1 VIKDADS
8 KSPGIRVGPII
19 KPGLMITSSNLSDS
33 GRVFKK
39 SQAAR
44 SARVLLFSYAPA
56 MVVSDQSYSV
66 YDGLIFSAFCTIIET
81 TLDVMTTLLTLCL

>member
-1 VIKDADS
+1 MIKDADA
-8 KSPGIRVGPII
+8 KSPGIRLGPKIR
-19 KPGLMITSSNLSDS
+19 PGLMITNSNLSDS
-33 GRVFKK
+33 GSELKK

-66 YDGLIFSAFCTIIET
+66 YDILIFSSF
-81 TLDVMTTLLTLCL
+81 